1 MAHKGDK
8 YLHSQRFLKIIL
20 NFLKFWVVLVKA
32 GKKAA
37 EARLFDKDREVYI
50 QQLSQTSCIY
60 LWTQLFSFTERNQ
73 TSILERQNTQ
83 VQ

>member
-50 QQLSQTSCIY
+50 QQLSQTSCIH
-60 LWTQLFSFTERNQ
+60 L
-73 TSILERQNTQ
+73 
-83 VQ
+83 